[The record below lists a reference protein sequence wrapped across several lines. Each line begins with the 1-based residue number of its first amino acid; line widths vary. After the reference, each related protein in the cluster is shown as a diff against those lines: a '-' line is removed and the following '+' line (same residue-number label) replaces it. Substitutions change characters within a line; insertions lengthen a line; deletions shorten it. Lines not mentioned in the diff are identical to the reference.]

1 MSGGT
6 SSTLTFLFTDIEGST
21 RQWEESP
28 GMHER
33 VERHFAA
40 LRRVVEAGGGE
51 VFATMGDGIAAAF
64 SSVDGAVQAAIAG
77 QQAMSPIGL
86 AVRMGV
92 HTGEVERVS
101 NGTSASASA
110 GASGGSAG
118 SGSAGGS
125 GSTGGGVDFRGRPVN
140 RAARIM
146 AVGHGGQ
153 ILVSDITAA
162 LLRTGP
168 SPVELIDLGAR
179 QLKDLDDPERVW
191 QVVHPELDGHFPPV
205 RGLDTCS
212 NNLPVQRSSLVGRD
226 HDVAR
231 VVGLLHQ
238 HRIVTLTGP
247 GGVGKTRLGIQ
258 AAMEQLDRFC
268 NVWFVE
274 LASVAD
280 PDDVADAIAL
290 AVGAAGVN
298 DPLAAATAML
308 AGENTLLVLD
318 NCEHVVDSAAA
329 VIDAL
334 TNGCPNLAVIATSR
348 EALGIEG
355 EHVVTVRSLDP
366 SGSAVELFLQRAT
379 AAGAD
384 LPAIGPVGLPGVGVN
399 AGSGGGVTVERSDI
413 EHLCRRLDGIPLAI
427 ELAAARC
434 ATLGVAT
441 IIDGLDDR
449 FSLLSGG
456 RRRAID
462 RHGTMRA
469 TIEWS
474 HRLLDRDERQLF
486 QWLSAFPNGFA
497 LDAAQNVAASLGIS
511 DAAATEHVASLV
523 QQSMVVAEPSA
534 HGVRYRMLETM
545 RAYGLE
551 QLDEHGTRLDAL
563 TALAEWVTTITDLSF
578 DDPCNAVVER
588 NAIRL
593 ERESDSWRD
602 AVMLAARLG
611 SDDLGAR
618 LCGPPVAFFLLGRHD
633 LADFVR
639 PLLDLCPVD
648 ADADAES
655 DTGAGAEAAVSVRRR
670 QAVLC
675 ALMVSAAGATEAD
688 QLQAW
693 ADEMWRLDDLPAGGG
708 PTGLGGLMGWLA
720 STWQGDFSA
729 SVDICTRASQD
740 LRLARS
746 TRDLFVGIAT
756 LDRFSLTDATD
767 DPDGLVPRALEV
779 ATRSDVAMHRVTC
792 MLGAAWGLA
801 DTQPDRSLD
810 LVRQALDDIAN
821 VPALTRQTLP
831 GGASR
836 LLSRLDPRVAAQ
848 GLLEQLDATPSRR
861 SFVDLIPLFYAT
873 ALLQRQ
879 GHPAAESALA
889 LFAASPIAPYLS
901 MMDVVDLARRAASP
915 GSHGSLGELEATV
928 RAALADVIDATNA
941 TDPGA
946 TGGPGDFGSS
956 GSFGG
961 GSAGGGGDPGDDPG
975 DFGGSGPGWMGDPV
989 DSLL

>member
-28 GMHER
+28 EMHER

-64 SSVDGAVQAAIAG
+64 SSVDAAVQAAIAG

-92 HTGEVERVS
+92 HTGEVERV
-101 NGTSASASA
+101 GT
-110 GASGGSAG
+110 GAATGPGGD
-118 SGSAGGS
+118 
-125 GSTGGGVDFRGRPVN
+125 TDTDFRGRPVN

-168 SPVELIDLGAR
+168 GPVELIDLGAR

-191 QVVHPELDGHFPPV
+191 QVLHPDLDEQHFPPV

-226 HDVAR
+226 DDVAR
-231 VVGLLHQ
+231 VAALLQQ
-238 HRIVTLTGP
+238 HRIVTLTGV
-247 GGVGKTRLGIQ
+247 GGVGKTRLSIQ
-258 AAMEQLDRFC
+258 AAAEQLERFC

-290 AVGAAGVN
+290 TVGAAGVN
-298 DPLAAATAML
+298 DPLAAASALL
-308 AGENTLLVLD
+308 AGQHTLLVLD

-334 TNGCPNLAVIATSR
+334 TAGCPNLSIIATSR

-366 SGSAVELFLQRAT
+366 AGSAVELFLQRAT

-384 LPAIGPVGLPGVGVN
+384 LGPAGGAAGVEQ
-399 AGSGGGVTVERSDI
+399 TDL

-434 ATLGVAT
+434 ATLGLAT

-474 HRLLDRDERQLF
+474 HRLLDPDEQRLF
-486 QWLSAFPNGFA
+486 QWLAVFPNGFE
-497 LDAAQNVAASLGIS
+497 LDAAHHVATAGLGLRES
-511 DAAATEHVASLV
+511 AATEHVASLV
-523 QQSMVVAEPSA
+523 QKSMVTAEPGP

-545 RAYGLE
+545 RAYGME
-551 QLDEHGTRLDAL
+551 QLDEHGTRLDAM
-563 TALAEWVTTITDLSF
+563 TALAEWVATITDLPF
-578 DDPCNAVVER
+578 ADPCNAAVER

-593 ERESDSWRD
+593 EREADSWRD

-611 SDDLGAR
+611 SADLAAR
-618 LCGPPVAFFLLGRHD
+618 LCGPSVAFFLLGRHD

-639 PLLDLCPVD
+639 PLLDLCVVE
-648 ADADAES
+648 ADDQAL
-655 DTGAGAEAAVSVRRR
+655 TVRRR

-675 ALMVSAAGATEAD
+675 ALMVSAAGATEVG
-688 QLQAW
+688 QLQEW
-693 ADEMWRLDDLPAGGG
+693 ADEMWQLDELPLNGG
-708 PTGLGGLMGWLA
+708 PTGLGGLMAWLA

-729 SVDICTRASQD
+729 SVDITTRASQD
-740 LRLARS
+740 ARLARS
-746 TRDLFVGIAT
+746 TRDMFLGIAT

-779 ATRSDVAMHRVTC
+779 GGRSDVAMHRVTC
-792 MLGAAWGLA
+792 LLGAAWGLA
-801 DTQPDRSLD
+801 DTHPDRSLD
-810 LVRQALDDIAN
+810 LVRRALDDIAN
-821 VPALTRQTLP
+821 VPALTRLTLP
-831 GGASR
+831 GGAFR

-848 GLLEQLDATPSRR
+848 GLLEQLDATPARR
-861 SFVDLIPLFYAT
+861 TFVDLIPLFYAT
-873 ALLQRQ
+873 SLLQRL
-879 GHPAAESALA
+879 GHPVAESALA
-889 LFAASPIAPYLS
+889 MFTVSPFAPYLS
-901 MMDVVDLARRAASP
+901 MMDFVDLARKASTT
-915 GSHGSLGELEATV
+915 GSHGSIGELETTV
-928 RAALADVIDATNA
+928 RAALTDVIDAADTA
-941 TDPGA
+941 GPGA
-946 TGGPGDFGSS
+946 FAS
-956 GSFGG
+956 
-961 GSAGGGGDPGDDPG
+961 PG
-975 DFGGSGPGWMGDPV
+975 DFGGGAGAGFGSGPGASGPGDLGDFGLSAGPGLGSAAGASGGRV
-989 DSLL
+989 TGGPGGTVWTGDSFPAATLAHRP